1 MSLIER
7 EIEIPLGRRDGD
19 GRIRLSVFAD
29 EMVAITIEGHGERA
43 PTLLLSLEQARKLQ
57 SALGELIP
65 LIEEVEQREENNV
78 TAWRGEERRRLAS

>member
-1 MSLIER
+1 MSVIER
-7 EIEIPLGRRDGD
+7 EVEIPLGRRAGD

-57 SALGELIP
+57 SALSELIP
-65 LIEEVEQREENNV
+65 LIEEVEREESN
-78 TAWRGEERRRLAS
+78 AASWRGEDRRRLAS